1 MPRDYEK
8 IEKTQIDEYRG
19 GLLMRVIRKSV
30 YFFIFCR
37 NVSQIHQ
44 VSVTSKLGVD

>member
-19 GLLMRVIRKSV
+19 ELLMRVITKSE

-37 NVSQIHQ
+37 KVSQIHQ